1 MFVACGATSPQAASD
16 AENGITAGREAEGD
30 AAEYGS
36 SKPPATEEEYP
47 GTNADA
53 GKALT
58 MSNAAA
64 DAAAEA
70 AEAAADAAAAAAD
83 AAAAAYES
91 GPPLSNEEKR
101 RIEQEERERTALLLS
116 VQVRDRRTGR
126 PVAGAL
132 VERGRT
138 DASGRYEER
147 RPMPE
152 AFEKIVVRC
161 PTRLHFAKTRKIGEA
176 PFVVRGGRADATIDV
191 DAGVCVEPPERK
203 ERRRYAGV
211 YFWGFEQSN
220 FYPCDD
226 VSAEASYYEY
236 PQGYWVYA
244 PRVVSAALKRAV
256 PTPQG
261 VWDSRRVYVEWLGTS
276 TGPGS
281 YGHMGGALYQMDVE
295 ALYKVSANIPATCNP
310 PDMPKF
316 PIPPP
321 PPEPPKG

>member
-1 MFVACGATSPQAASD
+1 
-16 AENGITAGREAEGD
+16 
-30 AAEYGS
+30 
-36 SKPPATEEEYP
+36 
-47 GTNADA
+47 
-53 GKALT
+53 

-70 AEAAADAAAAAAD
+70 AAAAADAAAAAAD
-83 AAAAAYES
+83 AAAGAHGSAS
-91 GPPLSNEEKR
+91 LLSDEEKR
-101 RIEQEERERTALLLS
+101 RLEQEERERTALLLS
-116 VQVRDRRTGR
+116 VLVRDRGTGR
-126 PVAGAL
+126 PVVGAL

-161 PTRLHFAKTRKIGEA
+161 PTRLSFVRTRKIGEA
-176 PFVVRGGRADATIDV
+176 PFVVRGARTDATIDV
-191 DAGVCVEPPERK
+191 DASVCVEPTERK
-203 ERRRYAGV
+203 LRRRFAGV

-220 FYPCDD
+220 FYSCDG

-236 PQGYWVYA
+236 PRGYWVHA
-244 PRVVSAALKRAV
+244 PSIVYSALKRAM

-261 VWDSRRVYVEWLGTS
+261 DWDSRRVYVEWLGTS
-276 TGPGS
+276 TGPGI
-281 YGHMGGALYQMDVE
+281 YGHMGGALYQLDVE

-310 PDMPKF
+310 PGMPEF